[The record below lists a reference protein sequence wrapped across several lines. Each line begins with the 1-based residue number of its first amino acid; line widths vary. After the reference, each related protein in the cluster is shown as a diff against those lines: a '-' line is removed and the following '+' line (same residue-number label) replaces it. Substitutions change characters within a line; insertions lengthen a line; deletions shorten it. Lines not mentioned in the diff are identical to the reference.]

1 MTDTLVALAVC
12 FLFGAAFGVEPIS
25 IPSAE
30 SENGSVPATAS
41 ADMDDFM
48 SADDLIR
55 GCLADVHRSSASV
68 TALIAN
74 LERSFGMDKE
84 SVLERFIQIA
94 SSPQEPLETRTAA
107 IFSFC
112 SGAGEPGLGR
122 LRVFFADENDG
133 VRQTAL
139 SATMGTLS
147 TVSSQLDFLKER
159 LDAWKDNERFQND
172 APVLVGRFHQIL
184 QYKSGSEEER
194 QNVRS
199 FFRARA
205 KNPSFPSCAFVC
217 ESILARFDPDWPTSS
232 DRHELLLRW
241 KDDSTLSAFARKTM
255 NDAWA
260 SIETG
265 DGEVS
270 SRSPS
275 TMVPGQSTSGET
287 SIREVSGSKETD
299 STAEGAEPI
308 DPSENDHPT
317 GLSRFR
323 LARIVGAAV
332 ILVFTLALA
341 FRRKQH
347 R

>member
-1 MTDTLVALAVC
+1 MTDTLFVLTAF
-12 FLFGAAFGVEPIS
+12 FLLGAAFGREPTS
-25 IPSAE
+25 VSSAE
-30 SENGSVPATAS
+30 SENRTEPMGAS
-41 ADMDDFM
+41 ANIDDFM
-48 SADDLIR
+48 NAEDLIR
-55 GCLADVHRSSASV
+55 GCLADVHRSSDSV

-84 SVLERFIQIA
+84 SVLERFLQIA
-94 SSPQEPLETRTAA
+94 ASPQESKETRTAA

-122 LRVFFADENDG
+122 LRGFFADENDG

-139 SATMGTLS
+139 SATMGSLS

-159 LDAWKDNERFQND
+159 LDAWRDSERFQND

-184 QYKSGSEEER
+184 QYKSGSEAER
-194 QNVRS
+194 QNVLS
-199 FFRARA
+199 FFRSRA
-205 KNPSFPSCAFVC
+205 QNPSFASCAFGC

-232 DRHELLLRW
+232 DRRELLLRW
-241 KDDSTLSAFARKTM
+241 KDDSTLSAFARQTM

-265 DGEVS
+265 DGKVS

-275 TMVPGQSTSGET
+275 TMVPGQFTSGET
-287 SIREVSGSKETD
+287 SIRETSESKETD

-308 DPSENDHPT
+308 VTSEDNRPT
-317 GLSRFR
+317 GSSR
-323 LARIVGAAV
+323 LARIAG
-332 ILVFTLALA
+332 TLAIVVASMLLVL
-341 FRRKQH
+341 RRRH
-347 R
+347 HD